1 MPNYFASGMEDRD
14 ITDEMSRLT
23 IEADRIAE
31 EIRAFED

>member
-1 MPNYFASGMEDRD
+1 MPIYFASGMEDRD

-23 IEADRIAE
+23 IEADRIAK